1 MNALFADEPLVL
13 DDPYMSRMSGEEFF
27 DFCQQHRKWRIE
39 RNAQQEILI
48 MAPTFSIT
56 GRRNA
61 SLIGQL
67 YGWWETHG
75 EPGSVFDSNAGF
87 TLSNGAVRSPNASW
101 VPAAQWNAL
110 RLEQQDKFAHICP
123 PFVVELRSKNDSLN
137 VLLAKMEEYRTNGTA
152 LGWLLSCD
160 DETAYIFRAGQA
172 GYETVTG
179 FERELSGEEVLA
191 GFKLDLRK
199 LR

>member
-13 DDPYMSRMSGEEFF
+13 NDPYMSRMSEEEFF

-48 MAPTFSIT
+48 A
-56 GRRNA
+56 A
-61 SLIGQL
+61 STSPLTSMRGARLIGQF
-67 YGWWETHG
+67 GKWFNQHPEAG
-75 EPGSVFDSNAGF
+75 EIFDSNAGF
-87 TLSNGAVRSPNASW
+87 TLPNGAVRSPDASW

-110 RLEQQDKFAHICP
+110 RPEQQEKFAHVCP
-123 PFVVELRSKNDSLN
+123 AFVVELRSKTDSLN
-137 VLLAKMEEYRTNGTA
+137 VLLAKMEEYRENGTA

-172 GYETVTG
+172 GHETVQG
-179 FERELSGEEVLA
+179 FERELSGEAVLA
-191 GFKLDLRK
+191 GFALDLWK

>member
-13 DDPYMSRMSGEEFF
+13 DDPYISRMSADEFF

-39 RNAQQEILI
+39 RNAQQQILM
-48 MAPTFSIT
+48 MAPTFSLT

-67 YGWWETHG
+67 YGWWSRHN
-75 EPGSVFDSNAGF
+75 EPGFVFDSNAGF
-87 TLSNGAVRSPNASW
+87 TLPNGAVRSPDASW
-101 VPAAQWNAL
+101 VPTAQWNAL
-110 RLEQQDKFAHICP
+110 SPAQQEKFAAVCP
-123 PFVVELRSKNDSLN
+123 AFVVELRSKTDSLK
-137 VLLAKMEEYRTNGTA
+137 VLLAKMEEYRENGAA

-172 GYETVTG
+172 GHETVEG
-179 FERELSGEEVLA
+179 FERELLGEDVLA

>member
-1 MNALFADEPLVL
+1 MNPLFADEPLVL
-13 DDPYMSRMSGEEFF
+13 DDPYMSRMSEEEFF

-39 RNAQQEILI
+39 RNAQHEILI

-67 YGWWETHG
+67 YGWWEHHG
-75 EPGSVFDSNAGF
+75 EPGFVFDSNAGF
-87 TLSNGAVRSPNASW
+87 TLPNGAVRSPDASW

-110 RLEQQDKFAHICP
+110 RPEQQEKFAAVCP
-123 PFVVELRSKNDSLN
+123 PFVVELRSKTDSLK
-137 VLLAKMEEYRTNGTA
+137 VLLAKMEEYRANGTA
-152 LGWLLSCD
+152 LSWLLSCD
-160 DETAYIFRAGQA
+160 DETAYIFRAGQD
-172 GYETVTG
+172 GYETVLG
-179 FERELSGEEVLA
+179 FERELSGEDVLA
-191 GFKLDLRK
+191 GFALDLRK